1 MTCQHTKTF
10 NCDVLSLIYVLTLL
24 LYELQYVGMMRAM
37 TYDEFQRQIGKAGL
51 TIRQFAELVKM
62 NRISLSNYGKK
73 GEVPSHLAVI
83 ATLMGEM
90 ADRKID
96 FREALSRIDIVPKKP
111 RGAGMR
117 GKFGGDKQEELFTRA
132 N

>member
-1 MTCQHTKTF
+1 MAETHVVSALVDK
-10 NCDVLSLIYVLTLL
+10 Y
-24 LYELQYVGMMRAM
+24 
-37 TYDEFQRQIGKAGL
+37 
-51 TIRQFAELVKM
+51 AELSGL
-62 NRISLSNYGKK
+62 ILDYQKK
-73 GEVPSHLAVI
+73 IDQMCIAVGHLDASIKLFAPDYDLRSIRCKVPSHLAVI

>member
-1 MTCQHTKTF
+1 
-10 NCDVLSLIYVLTLL
+10 
-24 LYELQYVGMMRAM
+24 MMRAM

-83 ATLMGEM
+83 AALMGEM

-96 FREALSRIDIVPKKP
+96 FREVLSRIDIVPKKP
-111 RGAGMR
+111 RGAGMQ
-117 GKFGGDKQEELFTRA
+117 GKFGGDKQEELFSRVDRHG
-132 N
+132 